1 MSRPANFIWATN
13 LKFSEVHLFVK
24 TINKYIYKELIA
36 PFLFGVAAFTGIFI
50 GTDLIF
56 ELTEFY
62 TEWGVD
68 VFTLIRLFFLMLPE
82 IIVLTFPMASLLG
95 TIMAY
100 NRLSGDSEITAMRAG
115 GVSIISLVLP
125 ALIMGLITS
134 GVTIGI
140 SEFLVPNANYQSEQ
154 IMYQARHGEQ
164 RPETQYD
171 LFLTPMDSST
181 RRPDYML
188 YAHSFNGDNGVMEDV
203 VVQSFE
209 DGSPD
214 SVLQAE
220 RAEWLNDGWHFYN
233 GTVYFLD
240 RENRQPALEF
250 STYRSREEI
259 HSPTQAGKLGK
270 DIDEMNIRELNE
282 HIALK
287 EEQGR
292 TAYEERV
299 EMHHRFSIPLASFI
313 FALLAAPLGI
323 KPQRSAG
330 SATGFG
336 ISIIVI
342 FIYYVL
348 MTVGDALGSQGSI
361 QPWLGAWL
369 QNIVI
374 FIVGA
379 GMLVRTAKQ

>member
-1 MSRPANFIWATN
+1 M
-13 LKFSEVHLFVK
+13 K

-36 PFLFGVAAFTGIFI
+36 PFFFGVAAFTGIFI

-68 VFTLIRLFFLMLPE
+68 VFTLIRLFFLSLPE

-115 GVSIISLVLP
+115 GISIISLVLP
-125 ALIMGLITS
+125 ALIMGLVTS

-140 SEFLVPNANYQSEQ
+140 SEFLVPNANYQVEQ
-154 IMYQARHGEQ
+154 IMYRARHGEQ

-188 YAHSFNGDNGVMEDV
+188 YAHSFNGDNGVMKDV
-203 VVQSFE
+203 VIQSFE
-209 DGSPD
+209 DGRPD
-214 SVLQAE
+214 SVLEAE
-220 RAEWLNDGWHFYN
+220 SAEWLSDGWHFYN

-240 RENRQPALEF
+240 QENRQPALKF

-259 HSPTQAGKLGK
+259 HSPSQTGKLGK

-282 HIALK
+282 YIALK
-287 EEQGR
+287 EKQGS

-299 EMHHRFSIPLASFI
+299 ELHNRFSIPLASFI

-336 ISIIVI
+336 ISIIII

-361 QPWLGAWL
+361 QPWFGAWL

-374 FIVGA
+374 FIVGI
-379 GMLVRTAKQ
+379 GLLIKTARQ

>member
-1 MSRPANFIWATN
+1 M
-13 LKFSEVHLFVK
+13 K

-36 PFLFGVAAFTGIFI
+36 PFFFGVAAFTGIFI

-56 ELTEFY
+56 KLTEYY
-62 TEWGVD
+62 TEWGVSAFIL
-68 VFTLIRLFFLMLPE
+68 VRLFFLSLPE

-115 GVSIISLVLP
+115 GISIISLVLP

-140 SEFLVPNANYQSEQ
+140 TEFLVPNANYQAEQ

-164 RPETQYD
+164 RPQTQYD

-188 YAHSFNGDNGVMEDV
+188 YARSFNGDSGLMKDV

-209 DGSPD
+209 EGSPD
-214 SVLQAE
+214 SVLEAE
-220 RAEWLNDGWHFYN
+220 RAEWLSDGWHFYN

-240 RENRQPALEF
+240 RNNRQPALEF
-250 STYRSREEI
+250 SSYRSREEI
-259 HSPTQAGKLGK
+259 HSPTQAGRLGK
-270 DIDEMNIRELNE
+270 NIDEMNIRELNKQ
-282 HIALK
+282 IAFK

-292 TAYEERV
+292 PAFKEKV
-299 EMHHRFSIPLASFI
+299 EMHQRFSIPLASFI

-336 ISIIVI
+336 ISIIII

-348 MTVGDALGSQGSI
+348 MTVGDALGSQGTI

-374 FIVGA
+374 FIVGVGLLIKTA
-379 GMLVRTAKQ
+379 GE

>member
-1 MSRPANFIWATN
+1 M
-13 LKFSEVHLFVK
+13 K

-36 PFLFGVAAFTGIFI
+36 PFFFGVAAFTGIFI

-56 ELTEFY
+56 QLTEYY
-62 TEWGVD
+62 TEWGVN
-68 VFTLIRLFFLMLPE
+68 VLTLVRLFFLSLPE
-82 IIVLTFPMASLLG
+82 IIVLSFPMASLLG

-115 GVSIISLVLP
+115 GVSIISIVLP
-125 ALIMGLITS
+125 ALVMGLVTS
-134 GVTIGI
+134 GVTVGI
-140 SEFLVPNANYQSEQ
+140 TEFLVPNANYQAEQ
-154 IMYQARHGEQ
+154 IIYQARHGEQ

-171 LFLTPMDSST
+171 LFLTPMDSKT

-188 YAHSFNGDNGVMEDV
+188 YAHSFNGDSGMMEGV

-209 DGSPD
+209 NGRPD
-214 SVLQAE
+214 SVLEAE
-220 RAEWLNDGWHFYN
+220 RAEWLSDGWHFYN

-240 RENRQPALEF
+240 QEGRQPALKF
-250 STYRSREEI
+250 SNYRSREDI

-270 DIDEMNIRELNE
+270 DIDEMNIRELRD

-292 TAYEERV
+292 AAYEERV

-323 KPQRSAG
+323 KPQRSSG

-336 ISIIVI
+336 ISIIII

-348 MTVGDALGSQGSI
+348 MTIGDALGSQGTI

-369 QNIVI
+369 QNIII
-374 FIVGA
+374 FIVGL
-379 GMLVRTAKQ
+379 GLLYKTAKH

>member
-1 MSRPANFIWATN
+1 
-13 LKFSEVHLFVK
+13 LK

-36 PFLFGVAAFTGIFI
+36 PFFFGVAAFTGIFI

-62 TEWGVD
+62 TQWGVD
-68 VFTLIRLFFLMLPE
+68 VLTLIRLFFLMLPE

-115 GVSIISLVLP
+115 GVSILSLVLP
-125 ALIMGLITS
+125 ALIMGLVTS
-134 GVTIGI
+134 GVTIAI
-140 SEFLVPNANYQSEQ
+140 TEFLVPNANYQAEQ

-188 YAHSFNGDNGVMEDV
+188 YAHSFNGESGMMEDV

-214 SVLQAE
+214 SVLEAE
-220 RAEWLNDGWHFYN
+220 RAEWLSDGWHFYN
-233 GTVYFLD
+233 GTVYFLNRD
-240 RENRQPALEF
+240 NRQPALEF

-270 DIDEMNIRELNE
+270 GVDEMNIRELNE

-292 TAYEERV
+292 AAYKERV
-299 EMHHRFSIPLASFI
+299 ALHHRFSIPLASFI

-336 ISIIVI
+336 ISIIII
-342 FIYYVL
+342 FIYYIL

-374 FIVGA
+374 FVVGI
-379 GMLVRTAKQ
+379 GLLIKTARQ

>member
-1 MSRPANFIWATN
+1 M
-13 LKFSEVHLFVK
+13 K

-36 PFLFGVAAFTGIFI
+36 PFFFGVAAFTGIFI

-56 ELTEFY
+56 DLTEFY

-68 VFTLIRLFFLMLPE
+68 IFTLLRLFFLSLPE

-140 SEFLVPNANYQSEQ
+140 SEFLVPNANYQAEQ

-171 LFLTPMDSST
+171 LFLTPMDSSS

-188 YAHSFNGDNGVMEDV
+188 YAHSFNGDNGVMKDV

-209 DGSPD
+209 AGEPN
-214 SVLQAE
+214 SVLKAE
-220 RAEWLNDGWHFYN
+220 SAEWLSDGWHFYN

-240 RENRQPALEF
+240 NSNRQPALEF
-250 STYRSREEI
+250 ESYRSKEEI
-259 HSPTQAGKLGK
+259 HSPAQAGKLGK

-292 TAYEERV
+292 MAYEERV

-336 ISIIVI
+336 ISIIII

-374 FIVGA
+374 FVVGI
-379 GMLVRTAKQ
+379 GLLLKTARQ

>member
-1 MSRPANFIWATN
+1 M
-13 LKFSEVHLFVK
+13 K

-36 PFLFGVAAFTGIFI
+36 PFFFGVAAFTGIFI

-62 TEWGVD
+62 TQWGVD

-95 TIMAY
+95 TMMAY

-115 GVSIISLVLP
+115 GVSIVSLVLP
-125 ALIMGLITS
+125 ALIMGLVTS

-140 SEFLVPNANYQSEQ
+140 TEFLVPNANYQAEQ

-188 YAHSFNGDNGVMEDV
+188 YAHSFNGESGMMEDV

-209 DGSPD
+209 DGSPN
-214 SVLQAE
+214 SVLKAE
-220 RAEWLNDGWHFYN
+220 RAEWLSDGWHFYN
-233 GTVYFLD
+233 GTVYFLNRD
-240 RENRQPALEF
+240 NRQPALEF
-250 STYRSREEI
+250 SSYRSREEI

-270 DIDEMNIRELNE
+270 GIDEMNIRELNE

-292 TAYEERV
+292 AAYEERV
-299 EMHHRFSIPLASFI
+299 ALHHRFSIPLASFI

-336 ISIIVI
+336 ISIIII

-348 MTVGDALGSQGSI
+348 MTVGDALGSQGTI

-374 FIVGA
+374 FVVGV
-379 GMLVRTAKQ
+379 GLLIKTARQ

>member
-1 MSRPANFIWATN
+1 M
-13 LKFSEVHLFVK
+13 K

-36 PFLFGVAAFTGIFI
+36 PFFFGVAAFTGIFI

-62 TEWGVD
+62 TQWGVD

-115 GVSIISLVLP
+115 GVSILSLVLP
-125 ALIMGLITS
+125 ALIMGLVTS
-134 GVTIGI
+134 GVTVGI
-140 SEFLVPNANYQSEQ
+140 TEFLVPNANYQAEQ
-154 IMYQARHGEQ
+154 IMYQAQHGEQ

-188 YAHSFNGDNGVMEDV
+188 YAHSFNGESGMMEDV

-209 DGSPD
+209 DGRPN
-214 SVLQAE
+214 SVLEAE
-220 RAEWLNDGWHFYN
+220 RAEWLSDGWHFYN
-233 GTVYFLD
+233 GTVHFLN
-240 RENRQPALEF
+240 REDRQPALKF

-270 DIDEMNIRELNE
+270 GVDEMNIRELNE

-292 TAYEERV
+292 AAYKERV
-299 EMHHRFSIPLASFI
+299 ALHHRFSIPLASFI

-336 ISIIVI
+336 ISIIII

-348 MTVGDALGSQGSI
+348 MTVGDALGSQGTI

-374 FIVGA
+374 FIVGV
-379 GMLVRTAKQ
+379 GLLFKTARQ

>member
-1 MSRPANFIWATN
+1 M
-13 LKFSEVHLFVK
+13 K

-36 PFLFGVAAFTGIFI
+36 PFFFGVAAFTGIFI

-62 TEWGVD
+62 TKWGVD
-68 VFTLIRLFFLMLPE
+68 VLTLIRLFFLSLPE

-125 ALIMGLITS
+125 ALIMGLVTS
-134 GVTIGI
+134 AFTIGI
-140 SEFLVPNANYQSEQ
+140 QEFLVPNANYQAEQ
-154 IMYQARHGEQ
+154 IMYRARHGEQ

-171 LFLTPMDSST
+171 LFLTPMDSET
-181 RRPDYML
+181 KRPDYIL
-188 YAHSFNGDNGVMEDV
+188 YAHSFNGDNGMMQDVM
-203 VVQSFE
+203 VQSFE
-209 DGSPD
+209 KGSPA
-214 SVLQAE
+214 SVLEAE
-220 RAEWLNDGWHFYN
+220 SAEWLSDGWHFYN
-233 GTVYFLD
+233 GTVHFLD
-240 RENRQPALEF
+240 EENRKPALEF
-250 STYRSREEI
+250 SSYRSEENI

-270 DIDEMNIRELNE
+270 NIEEMNVRELLD

-287 EEQGR
+287 EEHGR
-292 TAYEERV
+292 AAYAERV

-336 ISIIVI
+336 ISIIII

-374 FIVGA
+374 FVL
-379 GMLVRTAKQ
+379 GMGLLYKTAKQ

>member
-1 MSRPANFIWATN
+1 M
-13 LKFSEVHLFVK
+13 K

-36 PFLFGVAAFTGIFI
+36 PFFFGVAAFTGIFI

-56 ELTEFY
+56 DLTEFY
-62 TEWGVD
+62 TQWGVD
-68 VFTLIRLFFLMLPE
+68 VFTLIRLFFLSLPE

-115 GVSIISLVLP
+115 GVSILSLVLP
-125 ALIMGLITS
+125 ALIMGLVTS
-134 GVTIGI
+134 GVTVAIT
-140 SEFLVPNANYQSEQ
+140 EFLVPNANYQAEQ

-164 RPETQYD
+164 RPKTQYD

-181 RRPDYML
+181 RRPDYIL
-188 YAHSFNGDNGVMEDV
+188 YAHSFNGESGMMEDV

-214 SVLQAE
+214 SVLEAE
-220 RAEWLNDGWHFYN
+220 RAEWLSDGWHFYN

-240 RENRQPALEF
+240 RNNRQPALEF

-270 DIDEMNIRELNE
+270 SIDEMNIRELSE

-299 EMHHRFSIPLASFI
+299 ALHHRFSIPLASFI

-336 ISIIVI
+336 ISIIII
-342 FIYYVL
+342 FIYYIL

-374 FIVGA
+374 FVVGI
-379 GMLVRTAKQ
+379 GLLIKTARQ

>member
-1 MSRPANFIWATN
+1 M
-13 LKFSEVHLFVK
+13 K

-36 PFLFGVAAFTGIFI
+36 PFFFGVAAFTGIFI

-56 ELTEFY
+56 ELTEYY
-62 TEWGVD
+62 TEWGVQ

-115 GVSIISLVLP
+115 GISIISLVLP
-125 ALIMGLITS
+125 ALIMGLVTS
-134 GVTIGI
+134 GVTVAI
-140 SEFLVPNANYQSEQ
+140 SEFLVPSANYQAEQ

-171 LFLTPMDSST
+171 LFLTPMDSKT

-188 YAHSFNGDNGVMEDV
+188 YAHSFNGDSGMMEDV

-209 DGSPD
+209 EGSPD
-214 SVLQAE
+214 SVLEAE
-220 RAEWLNDGWHFYN
+220 RAEWLSDGWHFYN
-233 GTVYFLD
+233 GTVHFLD
-240 RENRQPALEF
+240 RNNRQPALEF
-250 STYRSREEI
+250 SSYRSREEI
-259 HSPTQAGKLGK
+259 HSPTQAGSLGK
-270 DIDEMNIRELNE
+270 DIDEMNVRELNE

-292 TAYEERV
+292 AAYEERV
-299 EMHHRFSIPLASFI
+299 ELHHRFSIPLASFI

-336 ISIIVI
+336 ISIIII

-374 FIVGA
+374 FIVGV
-379 GMLVRTAKQ
+379 GLLIKTARH

>member
-188 YAHSFNGDNGVMEDV
+188 YAHSFNGENGVMEDV

>member
-1 MSRPANFIWATN
+1 M
-13 LKFSEVHLFVK
+13 K

-36 PFLFGVAAFTGIFI
+36 PFFFGVAAFTGIFI

-68 VFTLIRLFFLMLPE
+68 VLTLIRLFFLSLPE

-115 GVSIISLVLP
+115 GVSILALVMP

-140 SEFLVPNANYQSEQ
+140 SEFLVPNANYQAEQ
-154 IMYQARHGEQ
+154 IIYQAQHGEK

-171 LFLTPMDSST
+171 LFLTPMDSSS

-188 YAHSFNGDNGVMEDV
+188 YAHSFNGDSGMMEDV
-203 VVQSFE
+203 VVQTFE

-214 SVLQAE
+214 SVLEAE
-220 RAEWLNDGWHFYN
+220 RAEWLSDGWHFYN
-233 GTVYFLD
+233 GIVYFLD
-240 RENRQPALEF
+240 QENRQPALEF
-250 STYRSREEI
+250 STYRSREDI
-259 HSPTQAGKLGK
+259 HSPRQAGKLGK
-270 DIDEMNIRELNE
+270 DIEEMNVRELKE
-282 HIALK
+282 HITLK

-292 TAYEERV
+292 AAYEERV

-313 FALLAAPLGI
+313 FTLLAAPLGI

-336 ISIIVI
+336 ISIIII

-348 MTVGDALGSQGSI
+348 MTVGDALGSKGTV

-374 FIVGA
+374 FIVGIS
-379 GMLVRTAKQ
+379 LLYKTAKQ

>member
-1 MSRPANFIWATN
+1 MKI
-13 LKFSEVHLFVK
+13 L
-24 TINKYIYKELIA
+24 NKYIYKELIA
-36 PFLFGVAAFTGIFI
+36 PFFFGVAAFTGIFI

-56 ELTEFY
+56 ELTEYY
-62 TEWGVD
+62 TRWGVE
-68 VFTLIRLFFLMLPE
+68 VFTLIRLFFLSLPE

-115 GVSIISLVLP
+115 GVSIISIVLP
-125 ALIMGLITS
+125 ALIMGLVTS

-140 SEFLVPNANYQSEQ
+140 TEFLVPRANYRAEQ

-188 YAHSFNGDNGVMEDV
+188 YAHSFNGDSGVMKDV

-209 DGSPD
+209 NGSPD
-214 SVLQAE
+214 SVLEAK
-220 RAEWLNDGWHFYN
+220 RAEWLSDGWHFYN
-233 GTVYFLD
+233 GTIYFLD
-240 RENRQPALEF
+240 AEGRRPALEF
-250 STYRSREEI
+250 DSYRSREEI
-259 HSPTQAGKLGK
+259 HSPGRAGQLGK
-270 DIDEMNIRELNE
+270 NIDEMNIRELSE
-282 HIALK
+282 QIALM

-299 EMHHRFSIPLASFI
+299 ELHHRFSIPLASFI

-336 ISIIVI
+336 ISIIII

-348 MTVGDALGSQGSI
+348 MTVGDALGSQGTI

-374 FIVGA
+374 FIVGV
-379 GMLVRTAKQ
+379 GMLIKTARQ

>member
-1 MSRPANFIWATN
+1 M
-13 LKFSEVHLFVK
+13 K
-24 TINKYIYKELIA
+24 TVNKYIYKELIA
-36 PFLFGVAAFTGIFI
+36 PFFFGVAAFTGIFI

-68 VFTLIRLFFLMLPE
+68 VFTLIRLFFLSLPE

-115 GVSIISLVLP
+115 GISILSLVLP
-125 ALIMGLITS
+125 ALIMGLVTS
-134 GVTIGI
+134 GVTVAIT
-140 SEFLVPNANYQSEQ
+140 EFLVPNANYQAEQ
-154 IMYQARHGEQ
+154 IIYQFKHGER

-171 LFLTPMDSST
+171 LFLTPMDSKT
-181 RRPDYML
+181 RRPDYIL
-188 YAHSFNGDNGVMEDV
+188 YAHSFNSESGMMEEV

-214 SVLQAE
+214 SILEAE
-220 RAEWLNDGWHFYN
+220 KAEWLSDGWHFYN

-240 RENRQPALEF
+240 RASRQPALEF

-292 TAYEERV
+292 AAYEERV

-336 ISIIVI
+336 ISIIII

-374 FIVGA
+374 FVVGSA
-379 GMLVRTAKQ
+379 MLFRTTRQ